1 MEIRIF
7 KYECIYL
14 LVLAVLG
21 LHCHVGFSLVVAG
34 GDHSLAGGVFF
45 CCGGRAFGAS
55 VVTFPRLVSTGSLVV
70 HRNLVAPWHVES
82 SQTRDQIHAPLHWQ
96 VDSFFFF

>member
-21 LHCHVGFSLVVAG
+21 LHCHVGFSLVAAG
-34 GDHSLAGGVFF
+34 GDDSLGAVSSPVVEDGLL
-45 CCGGRAFGAS
+45 AS
-55 VVTFPRLVSTGSLVV
+55 VVTFQGLRA
-70 HRNLVAPWHVES
+70 R
-82 SQTRDQIHAPLHWQ
+82 
-96 VDSFFFF
+96 F